1 MTWRVTVEK
10 YFATA
15 GEYWTNVY
23 HIAATTMPDAITA
36 ANAICSAELPL
47 YYNHTVLTKARIDDG
62 IEDTDVSNTIVKNLT
77 GTRGANTT
85 DMLPLFITSRVD
97 FGATDGGRPS
107 RKYLRGTLA
116 EGDTGMAA
124 LTNTML
130 TLLANY
136 GLAIVGTSVCDPQGF
151 DLNSAAPFTAPQM
164 RQLRRGSKKK
174 ATPSFPPLVP

>member
-1 MTWRVTVEK
+1 MPFRVTTEK

-23 HIAATTMPDAITA
+23 WVAANTMADAITA
-36 ANAICSAELPL
+36 ANSLCTAELAL

-62 IEDTDVSNTIVKNLT
+62 NENTDISNTVIKNQT

-85 DMLPLFITSRVD
+85 DMLPLFICARVD

-107 RKYLRGTLA
+107 RKYLRAVLA

-124 LTNTML
+124 LTTGVL

-136 GLAIVGTSVCDPQGF
+136 GLAVVGTTACDPQGF
-151 DLNSAAPFTAPQM
+151 DLTAASPFTAPQM

-174 ATPSFPPLVP
+174 VIPSFPPLT